1 MSKLTSI
8 LVILISIP
16 FLGFGLIFL
25 IAAATNPSRFLTA
38 LALLAIGG
46 LLLAAGAFRLR
57 RLAEIS
63 PEALATGIVDLARRL
78 GGEVTVSQVQAEFRI
93 PNAMALGALERLCGR
108 GECQREQRKDID
120 AYLFKGVMPAK
131 AIKRCPY
138 CGSEFAVKSAMRQ
151 CPNCGANLEIT
162 KE

>member
-38 LALLAIGG
+38 LALLVIGG

-57 RLAEIS
+57 RLAEMESRTRSI
-63 PEALATGIVDLARRL
+63 L
-78 GGEVTVSQVQAEFRI
+78 
-93 PNAMALGALERLCGR
+93 
-108 GECQREQRKDID
+108 
-120 AYLFKGVMPAK
+120 
-131 AIKRCPY
+131 
-138 CGSEFAVKSAMRQ
+138 
-151 CPNCGANLEIT
+151 
-162 KE
+162 